1 MAGPERQR
9 HPKYTE
15 LRQIYC
21 IGGSGTIPEQ
31 DITDF
36 YDRI

>member
-15 LRQIYC
+15 PRKVYC
-21 IGGSGTIPEQ
+21 TGVAGTIPEQ

-36 YDRI
+36 YDCF